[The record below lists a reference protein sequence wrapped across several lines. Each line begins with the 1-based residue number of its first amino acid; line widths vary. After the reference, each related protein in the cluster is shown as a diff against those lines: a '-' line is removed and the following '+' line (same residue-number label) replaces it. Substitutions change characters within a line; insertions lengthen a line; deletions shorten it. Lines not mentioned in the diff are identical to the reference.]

1 MLDSKLTNF
10 FNDCQIKIDN
20 LTKEVNLLKR
30 ENSGLEKI
38 VAENE
43 RENKNI
49 KYKKDKIQMN
59 FDHLTN
65 LDKDLQDQVR
75 RLKELITKAHNDLC
89 SITKAHQQ
97 QRVSIDQSESK
108 LQESIHD
115 AGLYKKTRVSNF
127 EFTNKMLDDKI
138 NELKS
143 LISSKDKLNA
153 SRRLELLEKD
163 LKDSYRVSSIL
174 DQHRRLS
181 TKSSN

>member
-1 MLDSKLTNF
+1 MLDSKLSNF
-10 FNDCQIKIDN
+10 FNDCQIKIEN
-20 LTKEVNLLKR
+20 LTKEVNSLKR
-30 ENSGLEKI
+30 ENSGLEKV
-38 VAENE
+38 VADNE

-59 FDHLTN
+59 FDHLNN

-75 RLKELITKAHNDLC
+75 RLKEQITKAHNDLC
-89 SITKAHQQ
+89 SITKAYQQ
-97 QRVSIDQSESK
+97 QRVSINLSESQ

-115 AGLYKKTRVSNF
+115 VGLYKKNRVNNF
-127 EFTNKMLDDKI
+127 EATNKMLDDKI
-138 NELKS
+138 DELKS

-174 DQHRRLS
+174 DQQRRYS
-181 TKSSN
+181 TK